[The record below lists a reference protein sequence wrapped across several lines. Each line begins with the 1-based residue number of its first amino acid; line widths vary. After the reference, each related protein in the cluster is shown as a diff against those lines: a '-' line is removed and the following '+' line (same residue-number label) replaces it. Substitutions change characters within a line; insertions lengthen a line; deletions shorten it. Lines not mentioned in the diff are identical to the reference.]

1 MKITVKDLQEKLVLK
16 ALTETPYAQ
25 TEVNDMYIGD
35 LLSWVMSRAK
45 EGNVWVTIQGH
56 INIVAVAVLTGV
68 SCIIAAEG
76 APVDA
81 DTISKANSEGIV
93 IFTSKLTSFQLAR
106 RFAEIS
112 AE

>member
-1 MKITVKDLQEKLVLK
+1 MKITVKDLQEKL
-16 ALTETPYAQ
+16 ALTPLTEIAGADN
-25 TEVNDMYIGD
+25 EVNDMYIGD

-76 APVDA
+76 APVDT
-81 DTISKANSEGIV
+81 DTISKANSQGV
-93 IFTSKLTSFQLAR
+93 AVFTSKQTSYQLAR

-112 AE
+112 AV